1 MHLNRLLRLLIATLV
16 LVPGSPVCAD
26 EIEYEISGI
35 DEPMLGNVIS
45 HVSAYRVGSSA
56 RLNQRLQNKLLADAK
71 NAARNA
77 MRPYGYF
84 NPVISVSI
92 RAKEEG
98 KWLLSIGI
106 EAGPPV
112 IVTEIQLAV
121 TGPGGTLEPIKEWSR
136 EFPLEE
142 GEVLNQTTWDAA
154 KLEAS
159 ELLEAAGYLQAKF
172 TRHSISVD
180 PMANTARLALVLDTG
195 PQAVMGK
202 VTFNQDILNEG
213 VLAGFQRFQMGDAY
227 NSLLLE
233 NFRLDLWRSGY
244 FEDVEVVERRDLAI
258 NPARVDLDVNFVPRA
273 KNTYQS
279 TLGFGTD
286 TLVRGQFLW
295 SRHLLSSRGDNL
307 NIGFGWQQKDNEF
320 AVQTN
325 YRLPRETNPRQFWIA
340 SAGLMSEKQQLEVSQ
355 SGDLERRFD
364 VARGTVSGFSWKM
377 GKTRARNMQG
387 RYEQLFET
395 VFIEYLNE
403 TRDLSLTQNA
413 GTALMDPQDP
423 GWFAGLL
430 KNTSNSA
437 AVGMEWDWPDI
448 HGSGFYTA
456 GHHEKA
462 WVFTSNSAWGSDTE
476 FSQVYLS
483 SRWNFLAG
491 ERWKFLLRAEAGYSN
506 ARTSTVNIPVDD
518 VELAVST
525 TELPSQYRFK
535 AGGGRSVR
543 GYAFEL
549 LDSNGL
555 GSNNILSA
563 STEVEYRFLEDWSA
577 AAFVDIGNAF
587 NDWGSPSLKM
597 GTGFGLRWYS
607 KIGALRL
614 DIAQGLDLKGDP
626 WRIHLTI
633 GTPLL

>member
-1 MHLNRLLRLLIATLV
+1 MLLNHLPRSLIVTLA
-16 LVPGSPVCAD
+16 LVSGLVCAD
-26 EIEYEISGI
+26 EIEYEVSGV
-35 DEPMLGNVIS
+35 DEPMLGNVIN

-56 RLNQRLQNKLLADAK
+56 RLNRRLQNRLLADAK
-71 NAARNA
+71 KAAMSA
-77 MRPYGYF
+77 LRPYGYF
-84 NPVISVSI
+84 NPVVTVNIG
-92 RAKEEG
+92 AKEAG
-98 KWLLSIGI
+98 KWLLSIAI

-112 IVTEIQLAV
+112 IVTEMKLEV
-121 TGPGGTLEPIKEWSR
+121 TGPGSSLEPIKEWYR
-136 EFPLEE
+136 GFPLEE
-142 GEVLNQTTWDAA
+142 GEVLNQLSWDAA
-154 KLEAS
+154 KLEAF
-159 ELLEAAGYLQAKF
+159 ELLEAAGYLQTEF
-172 TRHSISVD
+172 THHSINVD
-180 PMANTARLALVLDTG
+180 PVANTARLTLVLDTG
-195 PQAVMGK
+195 PQAVMGR
-202 VTFNQDILNEG
+202 VTFNQDILNDG
-213 VLAGFQRFQMGDAY
+213 VLAGLQRFQVGDAY
-227 NSLLLE
+227 NSRLLE
-233 NFRLDLWRSGY
+233 KLRLDLWRSGY
-244 FEDVEVVERRDLAI
+244 FEDIEVVERRDLATV
-258 NPARVDLDVNFVPRA
+258 PARVDLDVNFVPRA

-286 TLVRGQFLW
+286 TLIRGQFLW
-295 SRHLLSSRGDNL
+295 SRHLLSPRGDNL
-307 NIGFGWQQKDNEF
+307 NVGFGWQQKDNEF
-320 AVQTN
+320 AVLAN

-340 SAGLMSEKQQLEVSQ
+340 SAGLKSEKQELEVSQ

-364 VARGTVSGFSWKM
+364 VARGNVSGFSWKM
-377 GKTRARNMQG
+377 GKTRARNMQDG
-387 RYEQLFET
+387 YEQLFET

-413 GTALMDPQDP
+413 GATLLDP
-423 GWFAGLL
+423 GDPVTFAGLL

-456 GHHEKA
+456 GHHERA
-462 WVFTSNSAWGSDTE
+462 WIFTSNSTWGSDTE

-491 ERWKFLLRAEAGYSN
+491 ERWKFLLRAEAGYSD
-506 ARTSTVNIPVDD
+506 ARTRTVNIPVDD
-518 VELAVST
+518 DVELAVSS

-555 GSNNILSA
+555 GSNNILTA
-563 STEVEYRFLEDWSA
+563 STEVEYRFLQGWSA
-577 AAFVDIGNAF
+577 AAFIDIGNAF
-587 NDWGSPSLKM
+587 NDWGSPSLKL
-597 GTGFGLRWYS
+597 GAGFGLRWYS